1 MSSTGHPITPHSNF
15 QLIIDALAD
24 YANQTETDLSQNP
37 FAEKIRHLNSPDAIL
52 ELLQEREK
60 AFQEYRN
67 ANRGLIDCL
76 SPAVRVLH
84 AFSGLLGEA
93 VSLVSYACF
102 VRLYVSTLMS

>member
-1 MSSTGHPITPHSNF
+1 MTSNSNL

-24 YANQTETDLSQNP
+24 YADQTGTDLSQNP
-37 FAEKIRHLNSPDAIL
+37 FAEKIKHFDTPDAIL

-60 AFQEYRN
+60 SFKEYRN

-93 VSLVSYACF
+93 VSLVSHACF
-102 VRLYVSTLMS
+102 VRLYVSALMS

>member
-1 MSSTGHPITPHSNF
+1 V
-15 QLIIDALAD
+15 
-24 YANQTETDLSQNP
+24 
-37 FAEKIRHLNSPDAIL
+37 
-52 ELLQEREK
+52 
-60 AFQEYRN
+60 
-67 ANRGLIDCL
+67 NRGLIDCL